1 MREKG
6 EFERFSTCVLNAY
19 LTPVIGAYAL
29 DFEPSLVVADGNGII
44 RDVLHFAMD
53 TREVRLALR
62 RATA

>member
-1 MREKG
+1 MNEDLK
-6 EFERFSTCVLNAY
+6 E